1 MSDPFT
7 TLVRTA
13 KRKLAARRDYAA
25 LLKADDWLLKDIGI
39 SRSEAMQRRV
49 AASRFWRA

>member
-13 KRKLAARRDYAA
+13 KRKLAARRDYAT
-25 LLKADDWLLKDIGI
+25 LVQCDDWMLKDIGV
-39 SRSEAMQRRV
+39 SRTEAMQRR
-49 AASRFWRA
+49 AATSWFWRV